1 MKQKRRWPKMNKR
14 PKILICDDNESIHD
28 DFRFTLGFS
37 EAQQEKKELSSK
49 LSSLIQ
55 EIDGDEMQQMSE
67 SNNIEYDLHF
77 AKQGEEAM
85 VKVVEAETKNEPYS
99 LIFMDV
105 RMPPGIDGIQTIKL
119 LRKDYPHLEFV
130 ICTAFSDYNWD
141 EIAKELGHTD
151 KVLFVPKPFD
161 PTAIKQIALSQTIK
175 FALNQENQAYS
186 NKLESMVETRTAQL
200 KQQLEEIKNMQQTLV
215 NQEKLASL
223 GTMTAGIAH
232 ELKNPLHF
240 ISNFS
245 DSILNI
251 IQEINDNINSSMN
264 KEDIDELSELMLTT
278 SQKIKE
284 HAARANSI
292 IESMLIHSR
301 GEGIIEETENI
312 NNIINKYL
320 NLAYVSARS
329 LHPNFHCQNTLN
341 LDDDIKDSAIIV
353 QDMGRVFI
361 NLLSNSYYSMS
372 QKAKHLIDYKPRL
385 EITTKNYDEAF
396 EVIIKDNGEGISD
409 EKLKNIF
416 DPFYTTKPTGVGTG
430 LGLSISY
437 DIITNQHQGSMICK
451 SKPGEWT
458 EFIIR
463 LPYLNHLQKR
473 NVA

>member
-1 MKQKRRWPKMNKR
+1 MSKK
-14 PKILICDDNESIHD
+14 PKILICDDNESIHE

-49 LSSLIQ
+49 LSSLIN
-55 EIDGDEMQQMSE
+55 EINGDENQHRKE
-67 SNNIEYDLHF
+67 NNSIEYDLHF

-85 VKVVEAETKNEPYS
+85 LKVVEAEAKNEPYS

-130 ICTAFSDYNWD
+130 ICTAFSDYNWE

-186 NKLESMVETRTAQL
+186 NKLETMVENRTQQL

-251 IQEINDNINSSMN
+251 IQEVNENLRSSPS
-264 KEDIDELSELMLTT
+264 KEDLDELTELMQTT

-301 GEGIIEETENI
+301 GEGMIEESENI
-312 NNIINKYL
+312 NSIINKYL

-329 LHPNFHCQNTLN
+329 LHSNFHCQNILN
-341 LDDDIKDSAIIV
+341 LDTDIKDSAFVV

-361 NLLSNSYYSMS
+361 NLLSNSYYSMH
-372 QKAKHLIDYKPRL
+372 QKAEHLEGYKPRL
-385 EITTKNYDEAF
+385 EISTKNCDNDF
-396 EVIIKDNGEGISD
+396 EITIKDNGDGIND
-409 EKLKNIF
+409 EKLKHIF
-416 DPFYTTKPTGVGTG
+416 DPFFTTKPTGVGTG

-437 DIITNQHQGSMICK
+437 DIITNQHQGTMICK

-463 LPYLNHLQKR
+463 LPYLDHLQKR

>member
-1 MKQKRRWPKMNKR
+1 MSTK

-37 EAQQEKKELSSK
+37 EAQQEKRELSSK
-49 LSSLIQ
+49 LSSLIN
-55 EIDGDEMQQMSE
+55 EIDGDQSE
-67 SNNIEYDLHF
+67 NTQANNDSVEYELHF

-85 VKVVEAETKNEPYS
+85 LKVVEAETQNAPYS

-130 ICTAFSDYNWD
+130 ICTAFSDYNWE

-186 NKLESMVETRTAQL
+186 NKLETMVEKRTEQL
-200 KQQLEEIKNMQQTLV
+200 KQQLEEIKNMQETLV

-251 IQEINDNINSSMN
+251 IQEVNENI
-264 KEDIDELSELMLTT
+264 KTTTDQEDLNELTELMFTT
-278 SQKIKE
+278 SKKIKE

-301 GEGIIEETENI
+301 GEGIVDETENI

-329 LHPNFHCQNTLN
+329 LHSNFHCQNILN
-341 LDDDIKDSAIIV
+341 LDTEIKDSAFVI

-361 NLLSNSYYSMS
+361 NILSNSYYSMS
-372 QKAKHLIDYKPRL
+372 EKAKQAKDFKPRL
-385 EITTKNYDEAF
+385 EVNTKHCEDAF

-409 EKLKNIF
+409 EKLKHIF

-451 SKPGEWT
+451 SQPGEWT
-458 EFIIR
+458 EFTLR